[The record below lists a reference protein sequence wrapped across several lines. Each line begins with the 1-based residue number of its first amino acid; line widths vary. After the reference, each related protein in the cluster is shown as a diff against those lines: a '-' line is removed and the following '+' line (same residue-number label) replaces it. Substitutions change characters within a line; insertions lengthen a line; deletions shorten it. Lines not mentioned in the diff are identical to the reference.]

1 MKLFISGLKF
11 KAILGVLEHERHNM
25 QIIIVDIE
33 LDYNYDKQKN
43 LYIDYSKVTTDIQ
56 NIIIDGKFELIEQA
70 LIACKYYFKTKHNV
84 NNVDIKIS
92 KPDILSNC
100 VVGARL

>member
-1 MKLFISGLKF
+1 
-11 KAILGVLEHERHNM
+11 M